1 MREERQQMASKE
13 RDRLCHASVA
23 ASFGDTKAL
32 ERLGSASVRL
42 ECPQCQAVGERHGN
56 PGEDMRFDGF
66 TPLTAGGMGFI
77 LAKCHQCQAEVTLPH
92 RKVAP
97 NRS

>member
-1 MREERQQMASKE
+1 MASNE

-23 ASFGDTKAL
+23 ASFGDTDAL
-32 ERLGSASVRL
+32 ERLGSASTKL
-42 ECPQCQAVGERHGN
+42 TCPECGNTGERHGN

-66 TPLTAGGMGFI
+66 TPLTAGGLGYI
-77 LAKCHQCQAEVTLPH
+77 LAKCHHCQAEVTLPH
-92 RKVAP
+92 RKVST